1 MQLITYS
8 EGKLMQDAFVYKN
21 YVFKLRNFD
30 FNVQNACCPE
40 FWGTYH
46 SIHEKN
52 FNKIPFAA
60 YLFACRLKILILFY
74 K

>member
-46 SIHEKN
+46 SIHEKK
-52 FNKIPFAA
+52 FQ
-60 YLFACRLKILILFY
+60 
-74 K
+74 